1 MRWSVTL
8 GELLFYM
15 KDNINL
21 FEYLSTSI
29 YNGLVK
35 FVVKISIKSITFYIK
50 TRFVL
55 HDNNH
60 CVRDGRCMGGDIAYN
75 FRISTKKTPS
85 IGII

>member
-8 GELLFYM
+8 GELLFCM
-15 KDNINL
+15 GDNINL

-35 FVVKISIKSITFYIK
+35 FVVKISTKSISFYIK

-55 HDNNH
+55 HDYNH
-60 CVRDGRCMGGDIAYN
+60 CARDGRYMDGDIAYN
-75 FRISTKKTPS
+75 FRISTKKNLL